1 MGDMEPHLC
10 LLIGQGRVTRLT
22 CLLMVFTVSL
32 ACFCTADVPRWNL
45 PGRTGERAVI
55 IVGELDLNISSLQFE
70 LKEKKRSPAQGNTGR
85 VCERPLRISA
95 VTSLMRESWTSPR
108 LLGILGSLG

>member
-70 LKEKKRSPAQGNTGR
+70 LKEKKKGVRHRETQV
-85 VCERPLRISA
+85 VCVSGL
-95 VTSLMRESWTSPR
+95 
-108 LLGILGSLG
+108 